1 MKPFLS
7 SLSEI
12 EERLASAQYS
22 GLIRLKQ
29 ISEKRQFIEE
39 RISEVTRALKNA
51 ELNLKEFKESNRRVE
66 RSPSLKLDESRLER
80 EVSLQTTLYMTLKS
94 QFENV
99 KIEEKIKTSDDGKG
113 ILITNDAIEQISSL
127 LKNQTDKKVL
137 RVGVRSGGCSGM
149 SYTMDFIGGDEI
161 NADDKVYDYS
171 LSAEQTFKVIC
182 DPKSLLYIYGM
193 QLDFSKDL
201 IGGGFNF
208 VNPNASQTCGCGSS
222 FAV

>member
-1 MKPFLS
+1 M
-7 SLSEI
+7 
-12 EERLASAQYS
+12 
-22 GLIRLKQ
+22 
-29 ISEKRQFIEE
+29 
-39 RISEVTRALKNA
+39 
-51 ELNLKEFKESNRRVE
+51 
-66 RSPSLKLDESRLER
+66 
-80 EVSLQTTLYMTLKS
+80 
-94 QFENV
+94 ENV

-127 LKNQTDKKVL
+127 LKNQTDKKAL

-161 NADDKVYDYS
+161 NPDDKVYDYS
-171 LSAEQTFKVIC
+171 LSSEQTFKVIC

>member
-1 MKPFLS
+1 M
-7 SLSEI
+7 
-12 EERLASAQYS
+12 
-22 GLIRLKQ
+22 
-29 ISEKRQFIEE
+29 
-39 RISEVTRALKNA
+39 
-51 ELNLKEFKESNRRVE
+51 
-66 RSPSLKLDESRLER
+66 
-80 EVSLQTTLYMTLKS
+80 
-94 QFENV
+94 ENV

-113 ILITNDAIEQISSL
+113 ILITNDAIEQISIL
-127 LKNQTDKKVL
+127 LKNQIDKKAL

-149 SYTMDFIGGDEI
+149 SYTMDFIGADEI
-161 NADDKVYDYS
+161 NTDDKIYDYS
-171 LSAEQTFKVIC
+171 LSSDQTFQVVC

>member
-1 MKPFLS
+1 M
-7 SLSEI
+7 
-12 EERLASAQYS
+12 
-22 GLIRLKQ
+22 
-29 ISEKRQFIEE
+29 
-39 RISEVTRALKNA
+39 
-51 ELNLKEFKESNRRVE
+51 
-66 RSPSLKLDESRLER
+66 
-80 EVSLQTTLYMTLKS
+80 
-94 QFENV
+94 ENV

-127 LKNQTDKKVL
+127 LKNQTEKKAL

-161 NADDKVYDYS
+161 NLDDKVYDYS
-171 LSAEQTFKVIC
+171 LSSEQTFQVIC

>member
-1 MKPFLS
+1 M
-7 SLSEI
+7 
-12 EERLASAQYS
+12 
-22 GLIRLKQ
+22 
-29 ISEKRQFIEE
+29 
-39 RISEVTRALKNA
+39 
-51 ELNLKEFKESNRRVE
+51 
-66 RSPSLKLDESRLER
+66 
-80 EVSLQTTLYMTLKS
+80 
-94 QFENV
+94 ENV
-99 KIEEKIKTSDDGKG
+99 KIQEELKTSDDGKG

-127 LKNQTDKKVL
+127 LKNQTDKKAL

-161 NADDKVYDYS
+161 NPDDKVYDYS
-171 LSAEQTFKVIC
+171 LSSEQTFKVVC

>member
-1 MKPFLS
+1 M
-7 SLSEI
+7 
-12 EERLASAQYS
+12 
-22 GLIRLKQ
+22 
-29 ISEKRQFIEE
+29 
-39 RISEVTRALKNA
+39 
-51 ELNLKEFKESNRRVE
+51 
-66 RSPSLKLDESRLER
+66 
-80 EVSLQTTLYMTLKS
+80 
-94 QFENV
+94 ENV
-99 KIEEKIKTSDDGKG
+99 KIEETIKTSDDGKG

-127 LKNQTDKKVL
+127 LKNQTDKKAL

-161 NADDKVYDYS
+161 NSEDKVYDYS
-171 LSAEQTFKVIC
+171 LSSEQTFKVIC

>member
-1 MKPFLS
+1 M
-7 SLSEI
+7 
-12 EERLASAQYS
+12 
-22 GLIRLKQ
+22 
-29 ISEKRQFIEE
+29 
-39 RISEVTRALKNA
+39 
-51 ELNLKEFKESNRRVE
+51 
-66 RSPSLKLDESRLER
+66 
-80 EVSLQTTLYMTLKS
+80 
-94 QFENV
+94 ENV

-127 LKNQTDKKVL
+127 LKSQTNKKAL

-161 NADDKVYDYS
+161 NLDDKVYDYS
-171 LSAEQTFKVIC
+171 LSSEQTFQVIC